1 MSLQEEIIQ
10 HKAELSRLET
20 ALVGLKLRA
29 EKLRDDLR
37 SQTNP
42 LTPIERLSP
51 EAVNFANLK
60 LCEEL
65 VKIRE
70 NLEAAAAI
78 RQALGK

>member
-1 MSLQEEIIQ
+1 MSL
-10 HKAELSRLET
+10 KAEILQHEAQLHSLET
-20 ALVGLKLRA
+20 ASVGLKLRA
-29 EKLRDDLR
+29 ERLRDDLR

-42 LTPIERLSP
+42 MTPVERLSP
-51 EAVNFANLK
+51 EAINFASLK